1 MTTSRNPPYTLK
13 LLKRPLAGK
22 GAGSYKIA
30 KTAADGEK
38 AKKKV
43 PKIAADGEKPKKKV
57 SKKAPAKSADAG

>member
-38 AKKKV
+38 AR
-43 PKIAADGEKPKKKV
+43 KKV
-57 SKKAPAKSADAG
+57 SKAPTKSADKSKRMKVMRYRII

>member
-1 MTTSRNPPYTLK
+1 MITSRNPPYTLK

-38 AKKKV
+38 AR
-43 PKIAADGEKPKKKV
+43 KKV
-57 SKKAPAKSADAG
+57 SKGPTKSADKSKRMKVMRYRII